1 MAKRS
6 HAHHQIQT
14 SSPSE
19 SKRDILRSA
28 QRVLAIL
35 ELIARTPGGLTVR
48 AVSKLLQL
56 NISTCYH
63 SLNTLLTAGYVER
76 LPSGHYVLGPQIPY
90 LNDAYLRT
98 LTYDWPATDPQES
111 WRAVARVPAHQPS
124 LSQRLR
130 PILHSLSE
138 RSQEPAY
145 LAGWRYGEVE
155 LQAIVEPAHAERI
168 PGIYI
173 GYRGHAHAHALG
185 KVLLAYSP
193 PAFVEDYLARHT
205 LIRLT
210 QRTIVER
217 TLLCEELHTIA
228 HQGYSIDREELHAD
242 TACLAAPVR
251 DAQGRV
257 MAAIAISF
265 RSDLLSR
272 RGEWLTA
279 QVLRA
284 ARQASA
290 ELRLSRP
297 CEQC

>member
-1 MAKRS
+1 MANHS
-6 HAHHQIQT
+6 HAHLQASA

-19 SKRDILRSA
+19 PKRDILRSA

-35 ELIARTPGGLTVR
+35 NLIASTPGGLTAR
-48 AVSKLLQL
+48 AVSSLLHL

-63 SLNTLLTAGYVER
+63 CLNTLAAAGYVER
-76 LPSGHYVLGPQIPY
+76 LPNGHYVLGPQIPY

-98 LTYDWPATDPQES
+98 LSQDWPGAEPEERWS
-111 WRAVARVPAHQPS
+111 AIAAPAHGPS
-124 LSQRLR
+124 ILQRLR

-138 RSQEPAY
+138 RCQEPAY
-145 LAGWRYGEVE
+145 LASWRYGEVE

-168 PGIYI
+168 PGIYV
-173 GYRGHAHAHALG
+173 GYRGQAHAHALG

-193 PAFVEDYLARHT
+193 PTFVEDYLARHT
-205 LIRLT
+205 LVRLT
-210 QRTIVER
+210 QQTIVER
-217 TLLCEELHTIA
+217 SLLCEELHSVA
-228 HQGYSIDREELHAD
+228 RQGYSVDREELHAG

-257 MAAIAISF
+257 TAAIALSF
-265 RSDLLSR
+265 RCDLLSR

-284 ARQASA
+284 AHQASA
-290 ELRLSRP
+290 ELRRISR
-297 CEQC
+297 CECEH

>member
-6 HAHHQIQT
+6 HAHPQ
-14 SSPSE
+14 PPALPLSE

-35 ELIARTPGGLTVR
+35 DLIARTPGGLTVR
-48 AVSKLLQL
+48 AVSRLLQL

-63 SLNTLLTAGYVER
+63 SLNTLLAAGYVER

-98 LTYDWPATDPQES
+98 LSHDWPAPELQED
-111 WRAVARVPAHQPS
+111 WTAVALAPVQQPS
-124 LSQRLR
+124 LPQRLR
-130 PILHSLSE
+130 PILHNLSE

-145 LAGWRYGEVE
+145 LASWRYGEVE

-168 PGIYI
+168 PGVYI
-173 GYRGHAHAHALG
+173 GYRGQAHAHALG
-185 KVLLAYSP
+185 KILLAYSS

-217 TLLCEELHTIA
+217 SRLCEELHTIA
-228 HQGYSIDREELHAD
+228 HQGYSIDHEELHPD

-257 MAAIAISF
+257 AAAIAISF
-265 RSDLLSR
+265 RSNLLSR
-272 RGEWLTA
+272 RGEWLSA

-290 ELRLSRP
+290 ELRLAR
-297 CEQC
+297 

>member
-6 HAHHQIQT
+6 HAHPQT
-14 SSPSE
+14 PALPLSE

-35 ELIARTPGGLTVR
+35 DLIARTPGGLTVR
-48 AVSKLLQL
+48 AVSGLLQL

-63 SLNTLLTAGYVER
+63 SLNTLLAAGYVER

-98 LTYDWPATDPQES
+98 LSHDWPTTES
-111 WRAVARVPAHQPS
+111 PEGWTAVAFPPVRQPS
-124 LSQRLR
+124 LPQRLR
-130 PILHSLSE
+130 PILHNLSE

-145 LAGWRYGEVE
+145 LASWRYGEVE

-168 PGIYI
+168 PGVYI
-173 GYRGHAHAHALG
+173 GYRGQAHAHALG
-185 KVLLAYSP
+185 KVLLAYSSA
-193 PAFVEDYLARHT
+193 AFVEDYLARHT

-217 TLLCEELHTIA
+217 SRLCEELHTIA
-228 HQGYSIDREELHAD
+228 HQGYSIDREELHPD

-257 MAAIAISF
+257 AAAIAISF
-265 RSDLLSR
+265 RSTLLSR
-272 RGEWLTA
+272 RGEWLSA

-290 ELRLSRP
+290 ELRLAR
-297 CEQC
+297 

>member
-1 MAKRS
+1 
-6 HAHHQIQT
+6 
-14 SSPSE
+14 
-19 SKRDILRSA
+19 
-28 QRVLAIL
+28 VLAIL
-35 ELIARTPGGLTVR
+35 DLLARMPGGLTVR
-48 AVSKLLQL
+48 AVSRLLQI

-63 SLNTLLTAGYVER
+63 SLNTLQAAGYIER

-98 LTYDWPATDPQES
+98 LTWEWPVPAADPSENG
-111 WRAVARVPAHQPS
+111 RAVSPPPVQQPS
-124 LSQRLR
+124 LLQRLR

-138 RSQEPAY
+138 RSQETAY

-173 GYRGHAHAHALG
+173 GYRGQAHAHALG
-185 KVLLAYSP
+185 KVLLAYSS

-217 TLLCEELHTIA
+217 SLLCEELDTVF
-228 HQGYSIDREELHAD
+228 HQGYSIDREELHPG
-242 TACLAAPVR
+242 TICLAAPVR

-257 MAAIAISF
+257 RAAIAISF
-265 RSDLLSR
+265 RSDQFSR
-272 RGEWLTA
+272 HGEWLIS

-290 ELRLSRP
+290 ELRLSRHR
-297 CEQC
+297 